1 MSGKSQEL
9 INKLLQAEDEAEKI
23 IKNARD
29 SRSSKLKDVKAAA
42 EEELAPF
49 RMKVGDECWFL
60 LKLAEETKFMEDQ
73 RAMAMQ
79 TAQSAELEKA
89 TAAELASVKGQY
101 EGNKKQAIKFILDK
115 VLDIDLSVP
124 ENIKNALLMGA

>member
-1 MSGKSQEL
+1 MSGNTNYKMSGKSQEL

-49 RMKVGDECWFL
+49 RMK
-60 LKLAEETKFMEDQ
+60 EETKFMEDQ

>member
-49 RMKVGDECWFL
+49 RMK
-60 LKLAEETKFMEDQ
+60 EETKFMEDQ

-89 TAAELASVKGQY
+89 TAAELTQVKGQY

-115 VLDIDLSVP
+115 VLDIDLSIP
-124 ENIKNALLMGA
+124 SNIKNALLMGA

>member
-49 RMKVGDECWFL
+49 RMK
-60 LKLAEETKFMEDQ
+60 EETKFMEDQ